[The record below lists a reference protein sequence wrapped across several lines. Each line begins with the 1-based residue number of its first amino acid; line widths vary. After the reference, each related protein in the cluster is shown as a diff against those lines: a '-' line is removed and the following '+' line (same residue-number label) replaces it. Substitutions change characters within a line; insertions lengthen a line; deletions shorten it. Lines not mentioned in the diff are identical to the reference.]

1 MRVGLTEFSQDY
13 LNSIKNEAFPRID
26 SKDRY
31 GNGDGKITV
40 DEVYKDLEIGRLFYG
55 LKEDSDEYNRLKT
68 YTDRIPEAIVEYS
81 GEDEEFT
88 PEEWAK
94 FLNGEEWGDVID
106 AYHSSSNFAQLE
118 MGWIDNQGI
127 QDGILG
133 KGEVKVGILNNIAQS
148 GRKFDT
154 TEIEAIVDK
163 YAGDDGI
170 FSVEEYTALKNDET
184 YSTFLKENC
193 VSPLYKKEEI
203 EEKPV
208 NTKQSLKQTFKTIMK
223 NMVEKFTSLFK

>member
-68 YTDRIPEAIVEYS
+68 FTDKIPEALVEYS
-81 GEDEEFT
+81 GD
-88 PEEWAK
+88 
-94 FLNGEEWGDVID
+94 D
-106 AYHSSSNFAQLE
+106 A
-118 MGWIDNQGI
+118 
-127 QDGILG
+127 
-133 KGEVKVGILNNIAQS
+133 
-148 GRKFDT
+148 
-154 TEIEAIVDK
+154 
-163 YAGDDGI
+163 I

>member
-13 LNSIKNEAFPRID
+13 LNDIKEIIFPRID
-26 SKDRY
+26 CKYRY

-40 DEVYKDLEIGRLFYG
+40 DEVYKDLNIDGLFDALEKDG
-55 LKEDSDEYNRLKT
+55 KEYNRLKT
-68 YTDRIPEAIVEYS
+68 FTDKIPEALVEYS
-81 GEDEEFT
+81 GD
-88 PEEWAK
+88 
-94 FLNGEEWGDVID
+94 D
-106 AYHSSSNFAQLE
+106 A
-118 MGWIDNQGI
+118 
-127 QDGILG
+127 
-133 KGEVKVGILNNIAQS
+133 
-148 GRKFDT
+148 
-154 TEIEAIVDK
+154 
-163 YAGDDGI
+163 I